1 MAGWLVCC
9 EGCGGGQVGVAFMC
23 TMGGDGGG
31 VSAVVMHQFEIE
43 GKKTYLNVL
52 WSQVCRAAGCL
63 GVGVQRGVGG
73 CSRVACVC
81 VKGQLEMKGMKGLP
95 FFWWG
100 VWLPCP
106 QMVMWQQRWCHS

>member
-1 MAGWLVCC
+1 MFCGVKCVGQQGAWEWEYRGVLV
-9 EGCGGGQVGVAFMC
+9 GA
-23 TMGGDGGG
+23 DRNGGG

-43 GKKTYLNVL
+43 RKKTYLNVL

-95 FFWWG
+95 FFW
-100 VWLPCP
+100 
-106 QMVMWQQRWCHS
+106 